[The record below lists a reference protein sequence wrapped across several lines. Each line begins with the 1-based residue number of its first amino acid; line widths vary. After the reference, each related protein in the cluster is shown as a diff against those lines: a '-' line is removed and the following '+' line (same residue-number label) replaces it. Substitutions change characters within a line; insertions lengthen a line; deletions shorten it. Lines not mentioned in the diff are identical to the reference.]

1 VAAVTKPKD
10 IAALIPGD
18 TVQASIS
25 ARGSDMTEAL
35 GRVLASPALTNWER
49 SITPQLSDG
58 LEFVGE
64 DTFAAKPQ
72 GEFSVTRTLTVR
84 NKA

>member
-1 VAAVTKPKD
+1 MAKPKD

-18 TVQASIS
+18 TVQVSIT

-35 GRVLASPALTNWER
+35 GRVLATPALTNWER
-49 SITPQLSDG
+49 SITPQLADG
-58 LEFVGE
+58 LEFGAE
-64 DTFAAKPQ
+64 DTFAHKPQ

-84 NKA
+84 TKA